1 MSEQSVETKKPVK
14 RVKKVAVVNKTE
26 KEIAEELTT
35 KKLDA
40 ISDIWRDAAIAKA
53 IREVVTITW
62 QSLNYDI
69 GKGRAKN
76 NKFNAGY
83 ITACRDIQNYLTPK
97 EPETTTEVEKNNG

>member
-1 MSEQSVETKKPVK
+1 MEKSIETKKPVK
-14 RVKKVAVVNKTE
+14 RIKKVVLEAKSE
-26 KEIAEELTT
+26 RELAEELTT

-53 IREVVTITW
+53 IREIITVTW
-62 QSLNYDI
+62 QGLNYDI